1 MINYK
6 NTSIER
12 MSAHRLGNIAM
23 DDDIKLSDLPLPLP
37 DPELNSV
44 LLKYFLGHFKIPEY
58 FSFELQANPVFDLIA
73 KIFQAPDD
81 FHAHSQDIAKYLFR
95 VSTNPKIKPGDF
107 FLVHFDNLEID
118 GEAYDAIGIYKAE
131 TKGSFLDLK
140 KSGNAFRLTHK
151 KGIPVS
157 KIDKACLIL
166 NGDADTGYQ
175 MLTID
180 KTNDQDALFWRNE
193 FLKVNKI
200 EDEFYQTQQ
209 YLQLTRTFVEDK
221 LADEFE
227 VDRSQQLEIMDRSMN
242 FFKKNG
248 RFNSNEFETEVLEQE
263 PIKEAFREY
272 RKSYSDMH
280 EAQIDNQFD
289 ISAPAVSTQNRFFK
303 SVLKLDKNF
312 HVYIHGDRSKIE
324 RGMEADGRKFY
335 KIYYREEN

>member
-6 NTSIER
+6 NTTIER
-12 MSAHRLGNIAM
+12 LSAHRLGNIAM
-23 DDDIKLSDLPLPLP
+23 SDDIMLSDLPLPLP
-37 DPELNSV
+37 DDELKSV
-44 LLKYFLGHFKIPEY
+44 LLKYFLGHFKIPE
-58 FSFELQANPVFDLIA
+58 FFAFELQANPVFDLVA
-73 KIFQAPDD
+73 KIFQNPEEL
-81 FHAHSQDIAKYLFR
+81 HQHSRDIATYLFR
-95 VSTNPKIKPGDF
+95 VSTNPKIKNGDLF
-107 FLVHFDNLEID
+107 VSYFDNIEID
-118 GEAYDAIGIYKAE
+118 NEVYDAIGIYKAE

-140 KSGNAFRLTHK
+140 KSGNAFKLNHR

-180 KTNDQDALFWRNE
+180 KTNDQDALYWRND
-193 FLKVNKI
+193 FLKVSKI
-200 EDEFYQTQQ
+200 QDNFYQTQQ
-209 YLQLTRTFVEDK
+209 YLQMTRSFVEDK
-221 LADEFE
+221 LPDEFE

-248 RFNSNEFETEVLEQE
+248 QFNAGEFETEVLEQE
-263 PIKEAFREY
+263 PIKEAFRNY
-272 RKSYSDMH
+272 RQDFGDMY

-289 ISAPAVSTQNRFFK
+289 ISAPAVSTQNKFFK

-324 RGMEADGRKFY
+324 RGMENDGRKFY
-335 KIYYREEN
+335 KIYYNEEN